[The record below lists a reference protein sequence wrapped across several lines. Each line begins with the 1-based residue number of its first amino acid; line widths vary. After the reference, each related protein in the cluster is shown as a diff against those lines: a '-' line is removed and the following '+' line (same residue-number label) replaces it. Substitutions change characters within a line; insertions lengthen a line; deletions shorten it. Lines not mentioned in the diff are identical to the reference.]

1 MNKKYEP
8 LFEPLTI
15 GKVQIK
21 NKFFM
26 APMGT
31 LSEVDENGAYTNR
44 SIQYHVERAKGGA
57 GLIITGA
64 HFVENDVEQHT
75 GVLFPCPTK
84 SPEFYEKR
92 ARELTDRVHAYD
104 TKIFMQITAGL
115 GRSALPTAVH
125 GGFVAPSPTTNRW
138 IPNAECREITTEEV
152 EHIIQKMIESAVIA
166 KNSGFDGVEVHA
178 VHEGYLLDC
187 FTMALFNQRTDKYGG
202 NLEGRLRFATEIVK
216 GIKAACGEDFPVVL
230 RFSIK
235 SYIKELRQGGL
246 PGEDFKELGRDIDEA
261 LEAAKILQEAGYDAF
276 DADAGSY
283 DSWYWAHPP
292 MYFEKGVYLHL
303 SEKLKEVANIP
314 VMVAGRMDDPD
325 MAVEALNSGKID
337 AVGLGRPLLADPA
350 YVNKVKSGELHDI
363 RPCLGCHDGCFGR
376 LLEGGIGSCA
386 VNPECGREIFT
397 GIEPAKE
404 QKNVVVVGG
413 GPAGMEAARVSAIRG
428 HQVSLF
434 EAKDRLGGELVPG
447 GMPDFKKDDRELI
460 KWYEYELKKL
470 GVDVHLNTKA
480 GKEIIEVLQPDY
492 LFLAEGSKPIKLN
505 LPGIE
510 SNHVYNAQ
518 DVLLDPNKVD
528 ETCVV
533 VGGGLVGCELA
544 LDLAQKGKKVTIVE
558 AMNDILTSGI
568 PLPPM
573 NDFMLRDLLAFNHV
587 EIVTNAKLAEVT
599 PAGAKVVVD
608 GEEKELAADQVIISV
623 GYKSTS
629 PLYDELKNEYT
640 NVYRLGDSK
649 KVRNIRA
656 AIWEAYEVARSV

>member
-1 MNKKYEP
+1 MDKKYEP
-8 LFEPLTI
+8 LFEPFTI
-15 GKVQIK
+15 GKVQVK

-31 LSEVDENGAYTNR
+31 LCEVDENGAYTNR
-44 SIQYHVERAKGGA
+44 SIQYHVERAKGGV

-64 HFVENDVEQHT
+64 NFVENDVEQHT
-75 GVLFPCPTK
+75 AVLFPCPTK
-84 SPEFYEKR
+84 SQEFYEKR

-104 TKIFMQITAGL
+104 SKIFMQITAGL

-125 GGFVAPSPTTNRW
+125 GEFVAPSRITNRW
-138 IPNAECREITTEEV
+138 LPNVECREITTEEV
-152 EHIIQKMIESAVIA
+152 KHIIQKMIEAAVVA

-187 FTMALFNQRTDKYGG
+187 FTMELFNHRTDQYGG

-216 GIKAACGEDFPVVL
+216 GIKKACGEDFPVIL

-235 SYIKELRQGGL
+235 SYIKEIRQGGL
-246 PGEDFKELGRDIDEA
+246 PGEDFKELGRDMDEA
-261 LEAAKILQEAGYDAF
+261 LQAAKILQEAGYDAF

-303 SEKLKEVANIP
+303 SKKLKEVAKIP
-314 VMVAGRMDDPD
+314 VIVAGRMDNPD
-325 MAVEALNSGKID
+325 LAVDALNSGIID
-337 AVGLGRPLLADPA
+337 AVGLGRPLLADPN
-350 YVNKVKSGELHDI
+350 YVNKVKSGEFQDI

-397 GIEPAKE
+397 GIEPAREK
-404 QKNVVVVGG
+404 KKVVVVGG

-428 HQVSLF
+428 HQVTLF
-434 EAKDRLGGELVPG
+434 EATDRLGGELVPG
-447 GMPDFKKDDRELI
+447 GMPDFKKEDRELI
-460 KWYEYELKKL
+460 KWYEYELKKWN
-470 GVDVHLNTKA
+470 VDVRVNTRA
-480 GKEIIEVLQPDY
+480 TKELIDDLLPES
-492 LFLAEGSKPIKLN
+492 LFLAEGSKPIQLN
-505 LPGIE
+505 LPGID
-510 SNHVYNAQ
+510 SGLVDNAQ
-518 DVLLDPNKVD
+518 NVLMEPNKVD
-528 ETCVV
+528 NSCVI

-544 LDLAQKGKKVTIVE
+544 LNLALKGKKVTIVE
-558 AMNDILTSGI
+558 AMRDILTTGV

-573 NDFMLRDLLAFNHV
+573 NDFMLRDLLAYHQV
-587 EIVTNAKLAEVT
+587 EIMTNAKLVEVT
-599 PAGAKVVVD
+599 ETGARIAME
-608 GEEKELAADQVIISV
+608 GEEKEIQADKVIIAV
-623 GYKSTS
+623 GYTS
-629 PLYDELKNEYT
+629 RSPVYDELKNSYT

-656 AIWEAYEVARSV
+656 AIWEAYEVARSL